1 MTRWRRPVV
10 LLLVVAALALAATFT
25 RPTLQLEVPTWRQ
38 VFVFDI
44 TDSMNAEDVVL
55 DGAAVTRLAYAKRMI
70 LDAMTRMPCG
80 TEAGL
85 ALFAGHR
92 AFLLS
97 LPIEVCA
104 NYRELSAMLAN
115 ISGRMI
121 WEPRSEVAKGL
132 YKSLALMTQL
142 PTETRL
148 VFISDGDEAP
158 PIDSRVTPRFG
169 GEIGAVRGLVV
180 GVGGD
185 TPVPIPKFDDAGKRI
200 GEWTPQDFANRGSD
214 LPPHM
219 LQAGL
224 ASAHLSAL
232 REDYLQAL
240 ATQTGL
246 GYFRLTSAD
255 TLAQAVGDESL
266 ALPRT
271 QAVDVRAWFGGTAF
285 VFLLLSLL
293 RREQVSGRRLG

>member
-1 MTRWRRPVV
+1 MTRWRWPVV
-10 LLLVVAALALAATFT
+10 QLLVVAALAVAATFT
-25 RPTLQLEVPTWRQ
+25 GPTLQLEVPTWRQ

-44 TDSMNAEDVVL
+44 TDSMNAEDVEL
-55 DGAAVTRLAYAKRMI
+55 GGEAVTRLAYAKRNT

-97 LPIEVCA
+97 TPIEVCA
-104 NYRELSAMLAN
+104 NYRELSAMLSN

-142 PTETRL
+142 PAETRL
-148 VFISDGDEAP
+148 VFLSDGDEAP
-158 PIDSRVTPRFG
+158 PIDPRVTPRFG
-169 GEIGAVRGLVV
+169 GEIGAVRGLIV
-180 GVGGD
+180 GVGGH
-185 TPVPIPKFDDAGKRI
+185 TPAPIPKFDDTGKRI

-219 LQAGL
+219 APVGF

-232 REDYLQAL
+232 REDYLQSL

-246 GYFRLTSAD
+246 GYVRLTAAD
-255 TLAQAVGDESL
+255 ALARAIADDSL

-271 QAVDVRAWFGGTAF
+271 QAVDVRAWLGGAAF
-285 VFLLLSLL
+285 VFLLLSLMW
-293 RREQVSGRRLG
+293 RERRLDA